1 MKEEAKEYALMLLNK
16 QIKNNRLSII
26 DVWDIEMRLEEKY
39 KNLKES
45 EIVDIVGNLIYN
57 K

>member
-1 MKEEAKEYALMLLNK
+1 MNKEIKEYALMLINNK
-16 QIKNNRLSII
+16 AKNNRLSII
-26 DVWDIEMRLEEKY
+26 DVWDIEMNLEEKY

>member
-16 QIKNNRLSII
+16 QIKKNKISII

-45 EIVDIVGNLIYN
+45 EIEDIVGNLIYN

>member
-16 QIKNNRLSII
+16 QIKKNKISII
-26 DVWDIEMRLEEKY
+26 DIWDIEMRLEERY

-45 EIVDIVGNLIYN
+45 EIISIVDNLTRN
-57 K
+57 